1 MDNNSFIVK
10 IKKDDIYK
18 DTAKDVETSFDTSKQ
33 DLNRPLQKGKNK
45 NVIGIKKSRMDLMD
59 YEQKAKTYNYFGR

>member
-33 DLNRPLQKGKNK
+33 DLNRPLQKEEKQ
-45 NVIGIKKSRMDLMD
+45 NVTGIKKS
-59 YEQKAKTYNYFGR
+59 

>member
-18 DTAKDVETSFDTSKQ
+18 DTAKDVETSFDTSK
-33 DLNRPLQKGKNK
+33 
-45 NVIGIKKSRMDLMD
+45 
-59 YEQKAKTYNYFGR
+59 